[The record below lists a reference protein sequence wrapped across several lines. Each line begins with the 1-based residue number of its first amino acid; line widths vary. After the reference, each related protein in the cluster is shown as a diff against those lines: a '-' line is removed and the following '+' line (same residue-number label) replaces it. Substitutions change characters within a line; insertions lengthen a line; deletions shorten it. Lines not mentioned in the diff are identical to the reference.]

1 MIARFLLF
9 LIAVSISGCLHPPID
24 SDNDSVVAARLVQRR
39 EGTKE
44 IVLQVSADV
53 MDCFFLSNSF
63 DVPRVACIDEDPEWR
78 NRSDLRL
85 LL

>member
-44 IVLQVSADV
+44 VVLQVSADV
-53 MDCFFLSNSF
+53 MDCFFYQTRSMF
-63 DVPRVACIDEDPEWR
+63 PRVACIDEDPEWR
-78 NRSDLRL
+78 DRSDLRL